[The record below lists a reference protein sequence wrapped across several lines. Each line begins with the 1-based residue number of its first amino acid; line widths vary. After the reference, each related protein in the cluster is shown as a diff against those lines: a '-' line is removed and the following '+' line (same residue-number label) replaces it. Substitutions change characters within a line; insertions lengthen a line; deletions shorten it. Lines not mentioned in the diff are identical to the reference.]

1 MEFSIFE
8 AAMLVCFGISWPVS
22 IVRSIRA
29 RSAKRKS
36 LLFLI
41 LIFLAYTSGIL
52 HKSLVRFD
60 IVIVLYILNM
70 TMILIDI
77 ALYIRNTKL
86 DKAKEKE
93 VKYETS

>member
-29 RSAKRKS
+29 RSAKGKS

-41 LIFLAYTSGIL
+41 LISLAYISGIL
-52 HKSLVRFD
+52 HKSLVRLD
-60 IVIVLYILNM
+60 IVIVLYILNLVM
-70 TMILIDI
+70 VFIDI
-77 ALYIRNTKL
+77 ALYIRNTKI
-86 DKAKEKE
+86 DNEKE
-93 VKYETS
+93 NTYEKN